1 MTMLRSFF
9 KLLNQRRITSALA
22 LPLGAIAGVMLLS
35 KPSRVQADSAPEWL
49 RAAAQDSLPKYPD
62 DTVAVTLL
70 SEQQTTVKDN
80 GDIETR
86 YRCANKFLRP
96 EARERFGNIVVR
108 FDNETKLSFLK
119 AWTITSTGQQIEL
132 KEKDAVE
139 SGMTSYDLYS
149 DTRVKVLK
157 FPEANPGNV
166 VGYEYVQRHRPFVF
180 EDDWAFQTSIPTR
193 RSRFSL
199 QIPAGWEFTNYWAN
213 YPEQKPQSSVSNQYV
228 WEVNDLPGVEV
239 EPRMPPMLAV
249 AGHMDIKYFPR
260 DAKLRAKT
268 TGTWNDLGL
277 WYAGLTSGSRDA
289 TPAIKQK
296 VIELTAG
303 IQDPVAKIK
312 ALTSYLQRQVRYVA
326 IEIGIGGYQPHSAAA
341 VFTHQYGDCKD
352 KATLLSAMLQEI
364 GIESYY
370 VLIDVQRGIVN
381 PEFPSTRF
389 NHVILAIRLPENL
402 TNPLLLS
409 VVNNS
414 KLGRLLFFDPTNE
427 YVPLGYLPSYLQDN
441 FGLVVAADGGT
452 IISLPLLPPA
462 TNRLIRTAQMNLSPS
477 GDLTGEVKEVRWGG
491 PAVDSR
497 EAYLGVSPAE
507 RQKVMENFLGSF
519 LSNFTLKNAS
529 IGNLEQYDQE
539 LTFDYKFVAMGY
551 AKQAG
556 DLLIVRPRV
565 VGGKGSNLLSGK
577 SRKYP
582 IEFEEA
588 TRQDDIFDITLPPG
602 YVADELPQPVHAQCP
617 YATYKSEVQVADNV
631 LHYKR
636 SYEITDLIVP
646 TDKLAEVRDF
656 FRQVAAD
663 EKSSAVLR
671 RANP

>member
-9 KLLNQRRITSALA
+9 KLLNRRRIISASALLLA
-22 LPLGAIAGVMLLS
+22 TAAGVMLLS
-35 KPSRVQADSAPEWL
+35 RPSHVQADSAPEWL

-86 YRCANKFLRP
+86 YRRAYKFLRP
-96 EARERFGNIVVR
+96 EARERFGSIVVG
-108 FDNETKLSFLK
+108 FDNETKSSFLK

-157 FPEANPGNV
+157 FPEANPGNI

-180 EDDWAFQTSIPTR
+180 EDDWAFQANIPTR

-199 QIPAGWEFTNYWAN
+199 QIPAGWEFTSHWAN
-213 YPEQKPQSSVSNQYV
+213 FAEQKPQSSASNQYV
-228 WEVNDLPGVEV
+228 WEVNDLPGVEE

-249 AGHMDIKYFPR
+249 AGHMDVKYFPR
-260 DAKLRAKT
+260 DARLRAKT

-303 IQDPVAKIK
+303 IHDPVSRMK
-312 ALTSYLQRQVRYVA
+312 ALTSYVQRQVRYVA

-352 KATLLSAMLQEI
+352 KATLLSAMLHEI

-389 NHVILAIRLPENL
+389 NHAILAIRLPENVNDSSL
-402 TNPLLLS
+402 FA
-409 VVNNS
+409 VVDNS

-427 YVPLGYLPSYLQDN
+427 YVSLGYLPSYLQDN
-441 FGLVVAADGGT
+441 FGLVVTTDGGT
-452 IISLPLLPPA
+452 IISLPLLPPT

-539 LTFDYKFVAMGY
+539 LTFDYKFVALGY

-556 DLLIVRPRV
+556 NLLIVRPRV
-565 VGGKGSNLLSGK
+565 VGGKGSSLLSGK

-588 TRQDDIFDITLPPG
+588 TRQDDIFDITLPLG
-602 YVADELPQPVHAQCP
+602 YVADELPQPVHAQCA
-617 YATYKSEVQVADNV
+617 YATYKSEVQVVNNV

-636 SYEITDLIVP
+636 TYEITDLIVP

-656 FRQVAAD
+656 FHQIAAD

>member
-9 KLLNQRRITSALA
+9 KLLNRRRIISASALLLA
-22 LPLGAIAGVMLLS
+22 TAAGVMLLS
-35 KPSRVQADSAPEWL
+35 RPSHVQADSAPEWL

-86 YRCANKFLRP
+86 YRRAYKFLRP
-96 EARERFGNIVVR
+96 EARERFGSIVVG

-157 FPEANPGNV
+157 FPEANPGNI

-180 EDDWAFQTSIPTR
+180 EDDWAFQANIPTR

-199 QIPAGWEFTNYWAN
+199 QIPAGWEFTSHWAN
-213 YPEQKPQSSVSNQYV
+213 FAEQKPQSSASNQYV
-228 WEVNDLPGVEV
+228 WEVNDLPGVEE

-249 AGHMDIKYFPR
+249 AGHMDVKYFPR
-260 DAKLRAKT
+260 DARLRAKT

-303 IQDPVAKIK
+303 IHDPVSRMK
-312 ALTSYLQRQVRYVA
+312 ALTSYVQRQVRYVA

-352 KATLLSAMLQEI
+352 KATLLSAMLHEI

-389 NHVILAIRLPENL
+389 NHAILAIRLPENVNDSSL
-402 TNPLLLS
+402 FA
-409 VVNNS
+409 VVDNS

-427 YVPLGYLPSYLQDN
+427 YVSLGYLPSYLQDN
-441 FGLVVAADGGT
+441 FGLVVTTDGGT
-452 IISLPLLPPA
+452 IISLPLLPPT

-539 LTFDYKFVAMGY
+539 LTFDYKFVALGY

-556 DLLIVRPRV
+556 NLLIVRPRV
-565 VGGKGSNLLSGK
+565 VGGKGSSLLSGK

-588 TRQDDIFDITLPPG
+588 TRQDDIFDITLPLG
-602 YVADELPQPVHAQCP
+602 YVADELPQPVHAQCA
-617 YATYKSEVQVADNV
+617 YATYKSEVQVVNNV

-636 SYEITDLIVP
+636 TYEITDLIVP

-656 FRQVAAD
+656 FHQIAAD